1 MLTVENVATPFTA
14 ATVLVPDNV
23 PPPGFEPIAT
33 VTSPVNAVATFPWAS
48 SAVTA
53 IAGVIAA
60 PAVVPVGCTVTTSW
74 VAAPGVMS
82 NAVLVAAVRAVAV
95 AVSVYPVPALSMLRF
110 ENVATPATAATV
122 AVPPSVPP
130 PAFVPITTVT
140 SPVKSVAVFPCAS
153 RAVTC
158 TGGEIA
164 DPAVVLVGATVK
176 ASCVAGP
183 GVTVTVVVCVIAVPL
198 IVAETVFGPTAFE
211 LKVPVATPLA
221 SVAPAG
227 WVSVFPLPVAARTTV
242 APPIGLPAASCAVTV
257 MVLVA
262 EPAAIEPGAAVTVD
276 WVAETLPAVILKTL
290 LGPPVSPLALA
301 VRV

>member
-33 VTSPVNAVATFPWAS
+33 VTSPVNAVAMFPWAS
-48 SAVTA
+48 SAVTS

-60 PAVVPVGCTVTTSW
+60 PAAVPVGCTVTTSW

-82 NAVLVAAVRAVAV
+82 NPVLVAAVSAVAL

-122 AVPPSVPP
+122 AVPL
-130 PAFVPITTVT
+130 
-140 SPVKSVAVFPCAS
+140 
-153 RAVTC
+153 
-158 TGGEIA
+158 IA
-164 DPAVVLVGATVK
+164 
-176 ASCVAGP
+176 
-183 GVTVTVVVCVIAVPL
+183 
-198 IVAETVFGPTAFE
+198 AETVFWPTAFE
-211 LKVPVATPLA
+211 LRVPVATPLA
-221 SVAPAG
+221 SVALAG

-242 APPIGLPAASCAVTV
+242 ASPIGLPAASCAVTV